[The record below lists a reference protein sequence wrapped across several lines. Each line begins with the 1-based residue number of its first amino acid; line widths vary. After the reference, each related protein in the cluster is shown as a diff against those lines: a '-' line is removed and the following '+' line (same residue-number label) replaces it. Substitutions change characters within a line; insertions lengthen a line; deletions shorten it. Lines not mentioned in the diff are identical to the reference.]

1 MTYLRFRLL
10 GLIGGW
16 GGELKCLFGVSFSK
30 FLGSGCTDCS
40 ALGFAAFV
48 MWPGFYRFNLGLL
61 QFGSGT
67 ILRTLQFLSIKN
79 IGDFVFLSRACL
91 YVVYCGP
98 GWL

>member
-48 MWPGFYRFNLGLL
+48 MWPGFYRF
-61 QFGSGT
+61 QFGSAAIWFGNDFAHPPVPFNKKHWGFC
-67 ILRTLQFLSIKN
+67 ILVSRL
-79 IGDFVFLSRACL
+79 FVR
-91 YVVYCGP
+91 
-98 GWL
+98 